1 MRRTLLL
8 ALLLTPLPSRAE
20 DRGLIGHWRFSGDAN
35 DASGRGNHGRAFA
48 VDLTAPGPGGR
59 TRGAARFD
67 GKSSYV
73 EVPASPALGLGK
85 GDFTLAVWVHTEE
98 SLDDVLGDLVSKYDP
113 AARRGLNW
121 CIKSG
126 AGMTNSQA
134 NDRNVQFGID
144 AGTEPVWSDRGRP
157 GNAVY
162 VMAMAVHD
170 GKLFV
175 GTCEAGPGE
184 AGHVYRYDGGSRWV
198 DCGSPDRCN
207 AVTSLAAFG
216 GKLYAGTGR
225 YRLAGSALPES
236 TNANLGGKIVRYDGD
251 GNWADCGRL
260 PDVEA
265 VGGMVGLPRRTL
277 RLVAVQ
283 AGRLLPLPG
292 GRLVAALPPAR
303 RRPPGRRPRRLQR
316 GSLRGVVRL
325 LLRLP
330 VRRRGLGGLPGDL
343 ESTGQTYSFE
353 VHAGELFVG
362 TWPNG
367 QVFRLD
373 RGERWV
379 PAGRLGEEKEVMGM
393 AVHNGKL
400 YAGTLPLA
408 EVYRFDDGTRW
419 TRTGRLDLTPDVR
432 YRRAWSMAVFD
443 GRLFC
448 GTLPSGRVHALEV
461 GQSVTYDR
469 ALAPGWRHL
478 AAVREGGRLS
488 LFVDGTRVA
497 SSSSSN
503 APPLDLTN
511 RQPLRIGFGTLRPF
525 PRQPQ
530 RPPPLRP
537 GTLGRRDRRPDGA
550 RRQGLTAVGER
561 VRDVRAGRE
570 LPRRAVEVER
580 DSRAKGTG

>member
-1 MRRTLLL
+1 MPGTAGGHPCFGHCCWRSSSP
-8 ALLLTPLPSRAE
+8 ACPPGAE
-20 DRGLIGHWRFSGDAN
+20 DRGLIGHWKFSGDAN

-48 VDLTAPGPGGR
+48 VDLTAPGPGGAP
-59 TRGAARFD
+59 RGAARFD

-73 EVPASPALGLGK
+73 EVPTNPSLELGK

-113 AARRGLNW
+113 ATRRGLNW

-134 NDRNVQFGID
+134 NDRNVHFGID

-251 GNWADCGRL
+251 GRWADCGRL

-265 VGGMVGLPRRTL
+265 VGGMVVFRGELYASSLYRP
-277 RLVAVQ
+277 
-283 AGRLLPLPG
+283 AGFFRYQGGDAWQRCPLP
-292 GRLVAALPPAR
+292 AD
-303 RRPPGRRPRRLQR
+303 GRRVVALGVFNGHLYA
-316 GSLRGVVRL
+316 GSYDSCSVCRFDGKSWEAF
-325 LLRLP
+325 P
-330 VRRRGLGGLPGDL
+330 VL
-343 ESTGQTYSFE
+343 ETSGQTYSFE

-367 QVFRLD
+367 QVFRFD

-379 PAGRLGEEKEVMGM
+379 SAGRLGEEKEVMGM

-408 EVYRFDDGTRW
+408 EVYRLDDGTRW

-461 GQSVTYDR
+461 GQSVTFDR
-469 ALAPGWRHL
+469 ALAPGWKHL

-488 LFVDGTRVA
+488 LYVDGTRVA
-497 SSSSSN
+497 SSHSGLERTR
-503 APPLDLTN
+503 PLT
-511 RQPLRIGFGTLRPF
+511 
-525 PRQPQ
+525 
-530 RPPPLRP
+530 
-537 GTLGRRDRRPDGA
+537 
-550 RRQGLTAVGER
+550 
-561 VRDVRAGRE
+561 
-570 LPRRAVEVER
+570 
-580 DSRAKGTG
+580 

>member
-1 MRRTLLL
+1 MRWTVLL
-8 ALLLTPLPSRAE
+8 ALFLTGVPTRAE

-48 VDLTAPGPGGR
+48 VDLTAPGPGGDP
-59 TRGAARFD
+59 RGAARFD

-73 EVPASPALGLGK
+73 EVPANPALDLGK

-265 VGGMVGLPRRTL
+265 VGGMVVFRGELYASSLYKP
-277 RLVAVQ
+277 
-283 AGRLLPLPG
+283 AGFFRYRGGDAWQRCPLP
-292 GRLVAALPPAR
+292 AD
-303 RRPPGRRPRRLQR
+303 GRRVVAL
-316 GSLRGVVRL
+316 GV
-325 LLRLP
+325 
-330 VRRRGLGGLPGDL
+330 
-343 ESTGQTYSFE
+343 F
-353 VHAGELFVG
+353 
-362 TWPNG
+362 NG
-367 QVFRLD
+367 
-373 RGERWV
+373 
-379 PAGRLGEEKEVMGM
+379 
-393 AVHNGKL
+393 HL
-400 YAGTLPLA
+400 YAGSYDSCS
-408 EVYRFDDGTRW
+408 VCRFDGKGWEAFPASWSRPARPTRSRS
-419 TRTGRLDLTPDVR
+419 TRGSCSSGPGRTGRCSGSIAASAGSRP
-432 YRRAWSMAVFD
+432 A
-443 GRLFC
+443 G
-448 GTLPSGRVHALEV
+448 SGRRRR
-461 GQSVTYDR
+461 SW
-469 ALAPGWRHL
+469 GWP
-478 AAVREGGRLS
+478 S
-488 LFVDGTRVA
+488 TTA
-497 SSSSSN
+497 SS
-503 APPLDLTN
+503 T
-511 RQPLRIGFGTLRPF
+511 
-525 PRQPQ
+525 
-530 RPPPLRP
+530 P
-537 GTLGRRDRRPDGA
+537 GRSRSRRSIA
-550 RRQGLTAVGER
+550 STTA
-561 VRDVRAGRE
+561 RAG
-570 LPRRAVEVER
+570 PGPAG
-580 DSRAKGTG
+580 ST

>member
-1 MRRTLLL
+1 MTLLL
-8 ALLLTPLPSRAE
+8 ALLLTGMPARAE
-20 DRGLIGHWRFSGDAN
+20 DRGLIGHWKFSGDAN

-48 VDLTAPGPGGR
+48 VDLTAPGPGGVP
-59 TRGAARFD
+59 RGAARFD
-67 GKSSYV
+67 GKSSSV
-73 EVPASPALGLGK
+73 EVPANPALGLGK

-157 GNAVY
+157 GNAVF

-236 TNANLGGKIVRYDGD
+236 TNANLGGKVVRYDGD
-251 GNWADCGRL
+251 GRWADCGRL

-265 VGGMVGLPRRTL
+265 VGGMVVFRGELYASSLYKP
-277 RLVAVQ
+277 
-283 AGRLLPLPG
+283 AGFFRYQGGDAWQRCPLP
-292 GRLVAALPPAR
+292 AD
-303 RRPPGRRPRRLQR
+303 GRRVVALGVFNGHLYA
-316 GSLRGVVRL
+316 GSYDSCSVCRFDGKSWEAF
-325 LLRLP
+325 P
-330 VRRRGLGGLPGDL
+330 AL
-343 ESTGQTYSFE
+343 ESSGQTYSFE

-408 EVYRFDDGTRW
+408 EVYRLDDGTRW

-461 GQSVTYDR
+461 GQSVTLDR
-469 ALAPGWRHL
+469 ALAPGWKHL

-497 SSSSSN
+497 SSSSASN
-503 APPLDLTN
+503 ASPLDLTN
-511 RQPLRIGFGTLRPF
+511 QEPLRIGFGAQTISEAASATCASTTGRSRPA
-525 PRQPQ
+525 RS
-530 RPPPLRP
+530 PPWR
-537 GTLGRRDRRPDGA
+537 RRDGKASRP
-550 RRQGLTAVGER
+550 
-561 VRDVRAGRE
+561 
-570 LPRRAVEVER
+570 
-580 DSRAKGTG
+580 

>member
-1 MRRTLLL
+1 MRW
-8 ALLLTPLPSRAE
+8 TPCCWRCSYSGVPSRAE

-48 VDLTAPGPGGR
+48 VDLTAPGPGGAPS
-59 TRGAARFD
+59 GAARFD

-265 VGGMVGLPRRTL
+265 VGGMVGLPRRAL

-292 GRLVAALPPAR
+292 GRLVAAMPAAR
-303 RRPPGRRPRRLQR
+303 RRPPGRRPRRLQWA
-316 GSLRGVVRL
+316 SLRGVVRL

-330 VRRRGLGGLPGDL
+330 VRRQGLGGLPRPGAVRPDVFVRGPRGGALRRDL
-343 ESTGQTYSFE
+343 AER
-353 VHAGELFVG
+353 AGVPVRSRRALG
-362 TWPNG
+362 LGRPAG
-367 QVFRLD
+367 G
-373 RGERWV
+373 GERGHGDGRPQRQALRRDA
-379 PAGRLGEEKEVMGM
+379 PARGGLSLRRRH
-393 AVHNGKL
+393 A
-400 YAGTLPLA
+400 
-408 EVYRFDDGTRW
+408 
-419 TRTGRLDLTPDVR
+419 LDPDR
-432 YRRAWSMAVFD
+432 PARPDPRRALPPGVVD
-443 GRLFC
+443 GRLRRAS
-448 GTLPSGRVHALEV
+448 LLRHAPLGRVHALEV
-461 GQSVTYDR
+461 GQSVTLDR
-469 ALAPGWRHL
+469 ALAPGWKHL

-497 SSSSSN
+497 SSSGFERV
-503 APPLDLTN
+503 APGPD
-511 RQPLRIGFGTLRPF
+511 QPAAAADRLRSARPF
-525 PRQPQ
+525 PGQPQ
-530 RPPPLRP
+530 RPAPLRP
-537 GTLGRRDRRPDGA
+537 GTLGGRDRRPGKPDGKA
-550 RRQGLTAVGER
+550 
-561 VRDVRAGRE
+561 
-570 LPRRAVEVER
+570 
-580 DSRAKGTG
+580 SRP